1 MNPKTPCIKS
11 NKLSELNNCNIWLK
25 MESSQPTGSFKQRS
39 IGNACLQYAKKGAKK
54 FISSSGGNAGI
65 SVAYM
70 GNKLSIP
77 VTVFVPETTSSQAIN
92 LMQQENAEVIVHG
105 KSWVEANDLALTYV
119 NSEAIYI
126 HPFDDQYLWD
136 GVAHII
142 DEVIS
147 DGVRPDAVILSVGG
161 GSLLSG
167 VSQGLIVNSLNIP
180 IYAVETEGTA
190 SLNTSIR
197 AGKHTKLNEVT
208 GIATTLAAKQ
218 VCENAFKVS
227 QVEQVISLTVSD
239 KEALAAC
246 FNFLDDHRTLV
257 EPACGATLSALYN
270 KKLSFSPTD
279 NVLVIIC
286 GGATVTLKQL
296 LKYSKDLALE
306 I

>member
-1 MNPKTPCIKS
+1 MNPKTPCVKS

-167 VSQGLIVNSLNIP
+167 VSQGLIINSLNIP

-257 EPACGATLSALYN
+257 EPACGATLSTLYN
-270 KKLSFSPTD
+270 KRLSFSPTD
-279 NVLVIIC
+279 NVLVVIC
-286 GGATVTLKQL
+286 GGATVTLEQL

>member
-218 VCENAFKVS
+218 VCENAFRVS
-227 QVEQVISLTVSD
+227 QAEQIISLTVSD

-257 EPACGATLSALYN
+257 EPACGATLSTLYN
-270 KKLSFSPTD
+270 KKISFSPTD

-286 GGATVTLKQL
+286 GGATVTLEQL